1 MDRKL
6 LWIWLTTLGGITS
19 AKISA
24 LLERFDTVE
33 DIYRASEAALL
44 RTERITQK
52 DAAALVQHDLTL
64 ANQILDRIKQI
75 GAWVLCYDDALYPSA
90 LRECSDVPYVLYG
103 MGEILSWDRLLA
115 ITVVGTREATE
126 YGLKVTDTLAYDL
139 AQNGVTVIAGMA
151 RGIDAAAH
159 KATIAA
165 GGKTVAV
172 LGSGIDV
179 IYPAENRKLYAQI
192 IRHGAVIT
200 EYAPGTPAHS
210 YNFPRRNRIMAAL
223 SVGTLVT
230 ESPEKSGSRIT
241 ARLALEMG
249 KDVFAVPGD
258 YNRHFSQGCN
268 ELIQNS
274 GAKLCKKVEDI
285 LEEYPYQLALLH
297 GEDYKIKK
305 GRRLLKQKPETQK
318 KVVLSQEKLQS
329 LDETSRQ
336 IVFLLAERNM
346 HLDELCKAV
355 GKDAGSLG
363 ALLTM
368 LELSGMVKSLGSNN
382 FAILVE

>member
-6 LWIWLTTLGGITS
+6 LWIWLTTLDGITS

-33 DIYRASEAALL
+33 DIYRAPEAALL
-44 RTERITQK
+44 RAERITQK
-52 DAAALVQHDLTL
+52 DAAAIAAHNLTL
-64 ANQILDRIKQI
+64 ANQILERIKQI
-75 GAWVLCYDDALYPSA
+75 GAWVLCFDDALYPSA
-90 LRECSDVPYVLYG
+90 LRACDDVPYVLYG

-115 ITVVGTREATE
+115 ITVVGTRDATE
-126 YGLKVTDTLAYDL
+126 YGLKVTDALAYDL

-151 RGIDAAAH
+151 RGIDSAAH

-192 IRHGAVIT
+192 IKHGAVIT
-200 EYAPGTPAHS
+200 EFAPGTPAHS

-230 ESPEKSGSRIT
+230 ESPPKSGSRIT

-268 ELIQNS
+268 ELIQNG

-285 LEEYPYQLALLH
+285 LEEYPYQLTLLH
-297 GEDYKIKK
+297 GEAYKIRK
-305 GRRLLKQKPETQK
+305 GKRLIKPKPETQK
-318 KVVLSQEKLQS
+318 KAALSQTKLQA

-346 HLDELCKAV
+346 HLDELCKV
-355 GKDAGSLG
+355 LGKDAGSLG

>member
-6 LWIWLTTLGGITS
+6 LWIWLTTLDGITS

-33 DIYRASEAALL
+33 DIYRANEDALL
-44 RTERITQK
+44 RAEKITGE
-52 DAAALVQHDLTL
+52 DAQTILAHDLTC
-64 ANQILDRIKQI
+64 ANRIVARIREI

-90 LRECSDVPYVLYG
+90 LRECHDVPYVLYG

-115 ITVVGTREATE
+115 ITVIGTRDATE
-126 YGLKVTDTLAYDL
+126 YGMKVTDTLAYDL
-139 AQNGVTVIAGMA
+139 AQNGVTVIAGLA
-151 RGIDAAAH
+151 RGIDTVAH

-179 IYPAENRKLYAQI
+179 IYPPENRKLYAQI
-192 IRHGAVIT
+192 IKNGAVIT
-200 EYAPGTPAHS
+200 EFAPGTEAHG

-230 ESPEKSGSRIT
+230 ESPLRSGSRIT

-268 ELIQNS
+268 ELIQNG

-297 GEDYKIKK
+297 GENYKIRK
-305 GRRLLKQKPETQK
+305 GKRLLKPKPETKK
-318 KVVLSQEKLQS
+318 KVALSQEKLQA
-329 LDETSRQ
+329 LDEISRQ
-336 IVFLLAERNM
+336 IVFLLAEKNM
-346 HLDELCKAV
+346 HMDELCRALD
-355 GKDAGSLG
+355 KDAGSLG
-363 ALLTM
+363 ALLMM
-368 LELSGMVKSLGSNN
+368 LELSGLVKRLGGNN
-382 FAILVE
+382 FAIEVE